1 MRAGFFS
8 RTITPP
14 VGYEMPGGFQKRFAT
29 GIADDLRANAVYIES
44 ADAAVAIVSIDC
56 VSFDGDVAAAARAL
70 VREHTGLPASSV
82 LLAATHTHSGGPTG
96 EVLMSEKH
104 PWYCTW
110 VAEQAA
116 TAVICARQNATDA
129 TVGSGSATV
138 EGIGHNRRWHIAD
151 GTVQTNPGR
160 IPLDQRIRPAGPV
173 DDELSAIGVWDLN
186 GAPLGAVLNYT
197 CHTTFMSGLSYSA
210 DYPGAIARHLG
221 MPVVFLNGAMGDI
234 NQIDFSDPGDTAKY
248 TGPAYAEQ
256 TGRRLAA
263 AAEQVLQTAA
273 RTADAATP
281 LASRI
286 DTTRLPVRGPQPDE
300 LEQAAALWEQ
310 AEAQLTT
317 EQIYARELVLLDAM
331 VAESGSMV
339 PCELQSVRIGRM
351 SITAAPLQPFCELGL
366 SIKAAVGRNT
376 MVVSLAN
383 GCLGYLGP
391 LLAYAEGGYELTL
404 KRTSRL
410 APGSGER
417 YVDAAIAALTQ
428 LEGR

>member
-1 MRAGFFS
+1 MQAGFFS

-29 GIADDLRANAVYIES
+29 GIADDLGANAVYIES
-44 ADAAVAIVSIDC
+44 PDAAVAIVSIDC
-56 VSFDGDVAAAARAL
+56 VSFDEDVATAARAL
-70 VREHTGLPASSV
+70 IGEHTGLPASSV

-116 TAVICARQNATDA
+116 TAVICARENATDA

-160 IPLDQRIRPAGPV
+160 VPLEQRMRPAGPV
-173 DDELSAIGVWDLN
+173 DDELSVIGIWDLN
-186 GAPLGAVLNYT
+186 GAALGAVINYT
-197 CHTTFMSGLSYSA
+197 CHSTFMSGLCYSA

-221 MPVVFLNGAMGDI
+221 LPVVFLGGAMGDI
-234 NQIDFSDPGDTAKY
+234 NQIDFSDPGDRGRY
-248 TGPAYAEQ
+248 TGPEYTDQ
-256 TGRRLAA
+256 TGRKLAA

-273 RTADAATP
+273 RGADPAA
-281 LASRI
+281 LLSSRS
-286 DTTRLPVRGPQPDE
+286 DTTRLPLRRPQPDE
-300 LEQAAALWEQ
+300 VEQAAAVWER
-310 AEAQLTT
+310 AGGQLST
-317 EQIYARELVLLDAM
+317 EQIYAREIVLLDAM

-339 PCELQSVRIGRM
+339 PCELQSMRIGRM
-351 SITAAPLQPFCELGL
+351 AITAAPLQPFCELGL
-366 SIKAAVGRNT
+366 AIKAAVGRNT

-417 YVDAAIAALTQ
+417 YVDAAIAALGQ
-428 LEGR
+428 IGSR